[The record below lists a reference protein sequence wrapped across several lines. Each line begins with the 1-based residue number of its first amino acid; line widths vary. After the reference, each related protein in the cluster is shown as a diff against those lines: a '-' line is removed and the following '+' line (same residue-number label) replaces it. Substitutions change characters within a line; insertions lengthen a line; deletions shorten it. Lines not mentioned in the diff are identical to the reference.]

1 MKTISKTQVKVTA
14 HKAILD
20 DSLKNYPHPLFP
32 KKTADAK
39 AILQK
44 AGLPKELK

>member
-1 MKTISKTQVKVTA
+1 MKTISKTRVKSTTQ
-14 HKAILD
+14 KNILD
-20 DSLKNYPHPLFP
+20 DSLKSYPNPLFP
-32 KKTADAK
+32 QKVANAK